1 VTLSSVHH
9 IVRVRRAEDLTFI
22 RPGVM
27 DEIIVN
33 ANQLENSPES
43 TATAIQQTTLP
54 YSIDSVLTRFQ
65 VPEWWKNEKGETK
78 RNYDRLGT
86 AYVKGTSIEIAAGPL
101 LETVP
106 SDREWAILAANV
118 IDYQRNRLVQLR
130 PQMDLFRPELKPSRL
145 MAPALVAFTDAE
157 DRINQLLASAAA
169 EAAGEPVALP
179 MVIPAERLRDVS
191 ELDRILECAPT
202 DGISS
207 YFLWTP
213 RVTEE
218 LLLSDKSLLGGV
230 LHLVSRLAGRGIPI
244 GHMHATYVIAALHDI
259 GISAVVHHM
268 GWVDKGEP
276 ADENRGGLR
285 SCQTYVP
292 GVRHCVRFDTARALG
307 RQLEAAAYMERFCN
321 CTFCSGSFDA
331 GQHPLDLLLED
342 RVVHMRNRPDRLTPT
357 SRAVALNTW
366 HYLLARRQEIE
377 AFSAHPAVD
386 VLATDIDRAAALA
399 GGRESDRLRRLA
411 EELQTA

>member
-1 VTLSSVHH
+1 MTLPPLHH
-9 IVRVRRAEDLTFI
+9 IVRVRRSEDLTFI

-54 YSIDSVLTRFQ
+54 YSIDPVLTRFQ
-65 VPEWWKNEKGETK
+65 VPEWWKNDKGETK

-101 LETVP
+101 LQTVP
-106 SDREWAILAANV
+106 SDKEWAILAANV

-179 MVIPAERLRDVS
+179 LVIPAERLRDVF
-191 ELDRILECAPT
+191 ELDRILEGAPT
-202 DGISS
+202 DGIGS

-218 LLLSDKSLLGGV
+218 LLLNDRSLLVGV
-230 LHLVSRLAGRGIPI
+230 LHLVSRLAARGIPV

-259 GISAVVHHM
+259 GISAVIHHM
-268 GWVDKGEP
+268 GWIDKGEP

-292 GVRHCVRFDTARALG
+292 GVRHCVRFDRARLLG
-307 RQLEAAAYMERFCN
+307 HSLEAAAYTQRFCD
-321 CTFCSGSFDA
+321 CTFCTGSFDA

-342 RVVHMRNRPDRLTPT
+342 RVVHSRNRPDRLTPT
-357 SRAVALNTW
+357 SRAVVLNTW
-366 HYLLARRQEIE
+366 HYLLSRRQEVE
-377 AFSAHPAVD
+377 AFSAQAAIE

-399 GGRESDRLRRLA
+399 GGRESNRLRRLA
-411 EELQTA
+411 EELHTA